1 MANIKNINIDAVK
14 KNIIITGATS
24 GIGRAVV
31 DKIDRKVNHLII
43 IGRSSEKML
52 ELSRGIKTSCS
63 ILTVD
68 LVDLDKLIGILPQ
81 LPSRIDGFVH
91 AAGVES
97 VEPLK
102 LVDYKKFDKLMRL
115 HVYAFV
121 EILKFIEK
129 NKKRTDEYYTS
140 VVAVSSIAS
149 DNGGVGQTMY
159 AASKAALEAAV
170 RILSKEMVSKRI
182 RINAVKPGIVDTEMT
197 RRWMRRI
204 GIANLADLEKM
215 QLNGVARPEE
225 VASLIEFLLS
235 DQARHIVG
243 TQIKIDGGGPSGKLF

>member
-1 MANIKNINIDAVK
+1 MINIKKINNDVVK
-14 KNIIITGATS
+14 KNLIITGATS
-24 GIGRAVV
+24 GIGGALV
-31 DKIDRKVNHLII
+31 DKVDKQVNHLIF

-52 ELSRGIKTSCS
+52 ELSKRIKTSCS

-68 LVDLDKLIGILPQ
+68 LVDMDKLAGILQQ
-81 LPSRIDGFVH
+81 LPARIDGFVH

-97 VEPLK
+97 VEPIK
-102 LVDYKKFDKLMRL
+102 LVDYKKFDNLMRV

-129 NKKRTDEYYTS
+129 NKKRTDEYFTS

-159 AASKAALEAAV
+159 ASSKAALEAAV
-170 RILSKEMVSKRI
+170 RVLSKEMVSKRI
-182 RINAVKPGIVDTEMT
+182 RINAVKPGIVDTDMT
-197 RRWMRRI
+197 QRWMRRI
-204 GIANLADLEKM
+204 GITNFADIEKM
-215 QLNGVARPEE
+215 QLNGVVQPEE

-243 TQIKIDGGGPSGKLF
+243 TQIKIDGGGPSGKIY